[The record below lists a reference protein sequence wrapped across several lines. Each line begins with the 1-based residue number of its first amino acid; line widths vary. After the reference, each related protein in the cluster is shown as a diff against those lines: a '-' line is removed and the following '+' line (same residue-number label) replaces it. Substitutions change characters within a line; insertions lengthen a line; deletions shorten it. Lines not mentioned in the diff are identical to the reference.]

1 MISLIMSGVAEPID
15 NSTDLNDKN
24 KIQKKEVY
32 YYRMIDNFF
41 RECGQEHIH
50 NMIHI
55 IQGES
60 DISLRILDWF
70 VTRYSAQHKITF
82 ETHSDQQFNVHIS
95 YKAQLKSFKK
105 RYFDPFRRRRK
116 INYNYD
122 KDDTDKRILT
132 TIGQL
137 NFFRWAISNHVIQYV
152 QDNYQEIIRAMN
164 KSNKDD
170 KIRKKLVKIKKQDS
184 TSNKKN
190 VSVLQHDFNQI
201 TETTNSFILSFD

>member
-1 MISLIMSGVAEPID
+1 MNDITD
-15 NSTDLNDKN
+15 NKPVPCDNANLMDQDKS

-41 RECGQEHIH
+41 RDCDKAHIS
-50 NMIHI
+50 NMIQI

-70 VTRYSAQHKITF
+70 VTRYSAQYKITF
-82 ETHSDQQFNVHIS
+82 ETNSDKQFNVHIS

-122 KDDTDKRILT
+122 KDDTNKRILT

-137 NFFRWAISNHVIQYV
+137 NFFRWAISNHVIKYV
-152 QDNYQEIIRAMN
+152 QENYQEIIRAMN

-170 KIRKKLVKIKKQDS
+170 KIRKKLIKIKKQES
-184 TSNKKN
+184 NSNKKN
-190 VSVLQHDFNQI
+190 VSIPQHNLNQI
-201 TETTNSFILSFD
+201 VETNNSFILSFD